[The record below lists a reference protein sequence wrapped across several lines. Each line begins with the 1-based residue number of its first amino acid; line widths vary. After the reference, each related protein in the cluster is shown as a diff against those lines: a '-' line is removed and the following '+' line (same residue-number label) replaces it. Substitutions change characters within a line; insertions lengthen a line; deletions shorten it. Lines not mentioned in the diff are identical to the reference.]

1 MLQNEKYT
9 PKPVPPPKSSSS
21 SSNKA
26 KQSSPQQEPRRLLP
40 ADPPSPQVKAT
51 PPPVVSPK
59 PQAAAVPVLAP
70 KPQFYFGQMASDE
83 GEGGGVKPEKP
94 LTAIEKVKRN
104 EALTHPNKA
113 GDNNK
118 KANAAAAV
126 EPPKARLFF

>member
-1 MLQNEKYT
+1 M
-9 PKPVPPPKSSSS
+9 
-21 SSNKA
+21 
-26 KQSSPQQEPRRLLP
+26 
-40 ADPPSPQVKAT
+40 
-51 PPPVVSPK
+51 VSPK

-118 KANAAAAV
+118 KATAAAAV